1 MRIGKRL
8 RGKGFAVS
16 LCRAGNGQQGKEN
29 QYKMHKVDIL
39 NPAVYTKNMIERIS
53 KLPKWLT
60 IGLVVPLLVLN
71 GWLIIL
77 AFEYFESLIT
87 IFITATLVSF
97 ILDYPVRFIEQQ
109 NVRRAIAILLVLL
122 IGILLLGII
131 GVTVIPIL
139 LNQLNG
145 LLERLPSYVASG
157 SEQAQVFEAWAE
169 ERNLPLSIS
178 SLVVDSLTRITYQL
192 QQLSGQIL
200 GSFFSV
206 VGSLL
211 DLLLTIV
218 LTFYMLLHGNE
229 LWEDVFQFFPS
240 NSRQNIRDALKRTFN
255 NYFVGQLTVAS
266 VMGVSITI
274 TFLIIQI
281 PFALLFGLVVGLM
294 ALFPFGAALS
304 ISLVSFLM
312 ALKSFWLGLKVLA
325 ISFVIEQIVESVI
338 APRLL
343 GEFTG
348 LNPVLVLVSLFI
360 GAQLGGFLGL
370 ILAVPIASFIKVIF
384 MLFQLTPEYDEI
396 PVEG

>member
-1 MRIGKRL
+1 
-8 RGKGFAVS
+8 
-16 LCRAGNGQQGKEN
+16 
-29 QYKMHKVDIL
+29 
-39 NPAVYTKNMIERIS
+39 MIDTIA

-60 IGLVVPLLVLN
+60 KGLVLPLLVLN
-71 GWLIIL
+71 GWLL
-77 AFEYFESLIT
+77 LLVFEYFQSLIT
-87 IFITATLVSF
+87 IFATATLLSF
-97 ILDYPVRFIEQQ
+97 ILDYPVRFLEQ
-109 NVRRAIAILLVLL
+109 RRLKRAIAILIVLL

-131 GVTVIPIL
+131 GVTVIPIVID
-139 LNQLNG
+139 QLNG

-169 ERNLPLSIS
+169 EHNFPLSIS
-178 SLVVDSLTRITYQL
+178 SLVGDSLSRISNQL

-218 LTFYMLLHGNE
+218 LTFYLLLHGNE
-229 LWEDVFQFFPS
+229 LWQDLFQVFPIET
-240 NSRQNIRDALKRTFN
+240 REKIRESLKQTFN

-266 VMGVSITI
+266 IMGITITI
-274 TFLIIQI
+274 TFFIIQV
-281 PFALLFGLVVGLM
+281 PFGFLFGLVVGIM

-312 ALKSFWLGLKVLA
+312 ALKSIWLGLRVLA
-325 ISFVIEQIVESVI
+325 IAFVIEQIVESVI

-348 LNPVLVLVSLFI
+348 LNPVLVLLSLLV

-370 ILAVPIASFIKVIF
+370 ILAVPAASFIKSLLIIF
-384 MLFQLTPEYDEI
+384 KSESPASSELSKLPI
-396 PVEG
+396 NV

>member
-1 MRIGKRL
+1 
-8 RGKGFAVS
+8 
-16 LCRAGNGQQGKEN
+16 
-29 QYKMHKVDIL
+29 
-39 NPAVYTKNMIERIS
+39 MIDRIS

-87 IFITATLVSF
+87 IFITATLLSF
-97 ILDYPVRFIEQQ
+97 ILDYPIRFIEE
-109 NVRRAIAILLVLL
+109 RDIPRALAILLVLL
-122 IGILLLGII
+122 IGIFLLAVI

-139 LNQLNG
+139 LDQLNG

-157 SEQAQVFEAWAE
+157 SEQAKVFEAWAD
-169 ERNLPLSIS
+169 ERNLPVTIT
-178 SLVVDSLTRITYQL
+178 SLVAEALSRVTYQL
-192 QQLSGQIL
+192 QELSGQIL

-218 LTFYMLLHGNE
+218 LTFYMLLHGDE
-229 LWEDVFQFFPS
+229 LWSDIFQFFPDS
-240 NSRQNIRDALKRTFN
+240 SRQSIRDALKRTFN

-281 PFALLFGLVVGLM
+281 PFGFLFGLVVGLM

-312 ALKSFWLGLKVLA
+312 ALKSIWLGLKVLA

-348 LNPVLVLVSLFI
+348 LNPVLVLVSLLI

-370 ILAVPIASFIKVIF
+370 ILAVPIASFIKTIF
-384 MLFQLTPEYDEI
+384 ALFKLSPEEDKVL
-396 PVEG
+396 VEA

>member
-1 MRIGKRL
+1 
-8 RGKGFAVS
+8 
-16 LCRAGNGQQGKEN
+16 
-29 QYKMHKVDIL
+29 
-39 NPAVYTKNMIERIS
+39 MIDRIS

-87 IFITATLVSF
+87 IFVTATLLSF
-97 ILDYPVRFIEQQ
+97 ILDYPVRFIEGR
-109 NVRRAIAILLVLL
+109 NIPRAIAVL
-122 IGILLLGII
+122 IVLLLGIMLLAII
-131 GVTVIPIL
+131 GVTIIPIL
-139 LNQLNG
+139 LDQLNG

-157 SEQAQVFEAWAE
+157 SEQAQVFEAWAD
-169 ERNLPLSIS
+169 ERNLPVSIS
-178 SLVVDSLTRITYQL
+178 SLVADALAQVSLQL

-229 LWEDVFQFFPS
+229 LWSGIFNLFPDNPRLDV
-240 NSRQNIRDALKRTFN
+240 RDSLKRTFN
-255 NYFVGQLTVAS
+255 NYFVGQITVAS
-266 VMGVSITI
+266 VMGISITI
-274 TFLIIQI
+274 AFLAIQI

-304 ISLVSFLM
+304 ISLVSFIM
-312 ALKSFWLGLKVLA
+312 ALKSFLLGLKVLA
-325 ISFVIEQIVESVI
+325 IAFVIEQIVESVI

-348 LNPVLVLVSLFI
+348 LNPVLVLVSLLI

-370 ILAVPIASFIKVIF
+370 ILAVPIASFIKT
-384 MLFQLTPEYDEI
+384 LFILLELAPEYDEAPEVAEV
-396 PVEG
+396 PVKV

>member
-1 MRIGKRL
+1 
-8 RGKGFAVS
+8 
-16 LCRAGNGQQGKEN
+16 
-29 QYKMHKVDIL
+29 
-39 NPAVYTKNMIERIS
+39 MIDRIS

-87 IFITATLVSF
+87 IFITATLLSF
-97 ILDYPVRFIEQQ
+97 ILDYPVRFIEQ
-109 NVRRAIAILLVLL
+109 RKIPRAIAILIV
-122 IGILLLGII
+122 LLLGILFLAII

-157 SEQAQVFEAWAE
+157 SEQAKVLEAWAD
-169 ERNLPLSIS
+169 ERNFPVSIS
-178 SLVVDSLTRITYQL
+178 SIVAEALSRISYQL
-192 QQLSGQIL
+192 QELSGQLL

-229 LWEDVFQFFPS
+229 LWSGIFNFFPD
-240 NSRQNIRDALKRTFN
+240 NPRIDVRDSLKRTFN

-274 TFLIIQI
+274 AFLIIQI
-281 PFALLFGLVVGLM
+281 PFGFLFGLVVGLM

-304 ISLVSFLM
+304 ISLVSFIM
-312 ALKSFWLGLKVLA
+312 ALKSIWLGLKVLA

-348 LNPVLVLVSLFI
+348 LNPVLVLVSLLI

-370 ILAVPIASFIKVIF
+370 ILAVPVASFIKT
-384 MLFQLTPEYDEI
+384 LFVLSEIAPEYDEI
-396 PVEG
+396 PVKVENELTV

>member
-1 MRIGKRL
+1 MIDRI
-8 RGKGFAVS
+8 A
-16 LCRAGNGQQGKEN
+16 
-29 QYKMHKVDIL
+29 
-39 NPAVYTKNMIERIS
+39 

-60 IGLVVPLLVLN
+60 IGLVIPLLVLN
-71 GWLIIL
+71 GWLMIQV
-77 AFEYFESLIT
+77 FEYFQSLIT
-87 IFITATLVSF
+87 IFITATLLSF
-97 ILDYPVRFIEQQ
+97 ILDYPVRFIEQ
-109 NVRRAIAILLVLL
+109 RKIKRAIAILLVLL
-122 IGILLLGII
+122 IGMLLLGII
-131 GVTVIPIL
+131 GITIIPIL
-139 LNQLNG
+139 IDQLNG

-157 SEQAQVFEAWAE
+157 SEQAQVLEAWAD
-169 ERNLPLSIS
+169 ERNFPVSIS
-178 SLVVDSLTRITYQL
+178 SLVVDSLSRVTDQL

-218 LTFYMLLHGNE
+218 LTFYMLLHGDQLWQE
-229 LWEDVFQFFPS
+229 LFQFFPD
-240 NSRQNIRDALKRTFN
+240 NSRKNIRDSLKRTFN
-255 NYFVGQLTVAS
+255 NYFVGQLTVAT

-281 PFALLFGLVVGLM
+281 PFGFLFGLVVGLM

-312 ALKSFWLGLKVLA
+312 ALKSIWLGLKVLA
-325 ISFVIEQIVESVI
+325 IAFVIEQIVESVI

-348 LNPVLVLVSLFI
+348 LNPVLVLVSLLI

-370 ILAVPIASFIKVIF
+370 ILAVPIASFIKV
-384 MLFQLTPEYDEI
+384 LFSLFNVTSEHNEVPI
-396 PVEG
+396 NV

>member
-1 MRIGKRL
+1 
-8 RGKGFAVS
+8 
-16 LCRAGNGQQGKEN
+16 
-29 QYKMHKVDIL
+29 
-39 NPAVYTKNMIERIS
+39 MIDRIS

-87 IFITATLVSF
+87 IFVTATLLSF
-97 ILDYPVRFIEQQ
+97 ILDYPVRFIEER
-109 NVRRAIAILLVLL
+109 NIPRAIAILMVLL
-122 IGILLLGII
+122 IGILLLAII
-131 GVTVIPIL
+131 GVTLIPIL
-139 LNQLNG
+139 LDQLNA

-157 SEQAQVFEAWAE
+157 SEQAKVFEAWAD
-169 ERNLPLSIS
+169 ERNFPVSIS
-178 SLVVDSLTRITYQL
+178 SLVADSLSRVSSQL
-192 QQLSGQIL
+192 QDLSGQIL

-218 LTFYMLLHGNE
+218 LTFYMLLHGSE
-229 LWEDVFQFFPS
+229 LWSGIFTLFPDNPRIDV
-240 NSRQNIRDALKRTFN
+240 RDSLKRTFN
-255 NYFVGQLTVAS
+255 NYFIGQITVAS

-274 TFLIIQI
+274 AFLIIQI

-304 ISLVSFLM
+304 ISLVSFIM

-325 ISFVIEQIVESVI
+325 IAFVIEQIVESVI

-348 LNPVLVLVSLFI
+348 LNPVLVLVSLLV

-370 ILAVPIASFIKVIF
+370 ILAVPIASFIKT
-384 MLFQLTPEYDEI
+384 LFLLLELAPEYDEI
-396 PVEG
+396 PVEV

>member
-1 MRIGKRL
+1 
-8 RGKGFAVS
+8 
-16 LCRAGNGQQGKEN
+16 
-29 QYKMHKVDIL
+29 
-39 NPAVYTKNMIERIS
+39 MIDRIS
-53 KLPKWLT
+53 KLPKWIT

-87 IFITATLVSF
+87 IFITATLLSF
-97 ILDYPVRFIEQQ
+97 ILDYPVRFIEKR
-109 NVRRAIAILLVLL
+109 NIPRALAILLVLL
-122 IGILLLGII
+122 IGIFLLVFI

-139 LNQLNG
+139 LEQLNG

-157 SEQAQVFEAWAE
+157 SEQAKVFEAWAE

-178 SLVVDSLTRITYQL
+178 SLVADALTRVTYQL
-192 QQLSGQIL
+192 QELSGQIL

-229 LWEDVFQFFPS
+229 LWSDFFQFFPET
-240 NSRQNIRDALKRTFN
+240 SRQKIRDSLKRTFN

-281 PFALLFGLVVGLM
+281 PFGLLFGLVVGVM

-304 ISLVSFLM
+304 ISLVSFIM
-312 ALKSFWLGLKVLA
+312 ALKSIWLGLKVLA
-325 ISFVIEQIVESVI
+325 IAFVIEQIVESVI

-348 LNPVLVLVSLFI
+348 LNPVLVLVSLLI

-370 ILAVPIASFIKVIF
+370 ILAVPVASFIKV
-384 MLFQLTPEYDEI
+384 LFALYDLNPEDDKVL
-396 PVEG
+396 VEAQTH

>member
-1 MRIGKRL
+1 MIDRI
-8 RGKGFAVS
+8 A
-16 LCRAGNGQQGKEN
+16 
-29 QYKMHKVDIL
+29 
-39 NPAVYTKNMIERIS
+39 

-60 IGLVVPLLVLN
+60 IGLVIPLLVLN
-71 GWLIIL
+71 GWLLIL
-77 AFEYFESLIT
+77 VFEYFQSLMT
-87 IFITATLVSF
+87 IFITATLLSF
-97 ILDYPVRFIEQQ
+97 ILDYPVRLIEQRK
-109 NVRRAIAILLVLL
+109 VPRALAILVVLL
-122 IGILLLGII
+122 MGILLLGII

-139 LNQLNG
+139 LDQLNS

-157 SEQAQVFEAWAE
+157 SEQAKFLEAWAS
-169 ERNLPLSIS
+169 ERNFPVSIS
-178 SLVVDSLTRITYQL
+178 SLVADALSRVSYQL
-192 QQLSGQIL
+192 QELSGQIL

-218 LTFYMLLHGNE
+218 LTFYMLLHGDE
-229 LWEDVFQFFPS
+229 LWEDLFQFFPDH
-240 NSRQNIRDALKRTFN
+240 SRKNIRDSLKRTFN
-255 NYFVGQLTVAS
+255 NYFVGQLTVAT

-281 PFALLFGLVVGLM
+281 PFGFLFGLVVGLM

-312 ALKSFWLGLKVLA
+312 ALKSIWLGLKVLA
-325 ISFVIEQIVESVI
+325 IAFIIEQIVESII

-348 LNPVLVLVSLFI
+348 LNPVLVLVSLLI

-370 ILAVPIASFIKVIF
+370 ILAVPIASFIKALFSLFNVI
-384 MLFQLTPEYDEI
+384 PDPDEI
-396 PVEG
+396 PINV

>member
-1 MRIGKRL
+1 
-8 RGKGFAVS
+8 
-16 LCRAGNGQQGKEN
+16 
-29 QYKMHKVDIL
+29 
-39 NPAVYTKNMIERIS
+39 MIDRIS

-60 IGLVVPLLVLN
+60 IGLIVPLLVLN
-71 GWLIIL
+71 GWLLIL
-77 AFEYFESLIT
+77 VCEYFESLIT
-87 IFITATLVSF
+87 IFVAATLLSF
-97 ILDYPVRFIEQQ
+97 ILDYPVQFLEQ
-109 NVRRAIAILLVLL
+109 RKIPRAIAILVVLL
-122 IGILLLGII
+122 TGILLLSVI

-139 LNQLNG
+139 LDQLNS

-157 SEQAQVFEAWAE
+157 SEQAQVFEAWAD
-169 ERNLPLSIS
+169 ERNLPVSIS
-178 SLVVDSLTRITYQL
+178 SLVADSLSRVSSQL
-192 QQLSGQIL
+192 QELSGQIL

-229 LWEDVFQFFPS
+229 LWESVFQFFPDDS
-240 NSRQNIRDALKRTFN
+240 GKEIRDSLKRTFN
-255 NYFVGQLTVAS
+255 NYIVGQLTVAS

-274 TFLIIQI
+274 AFLIIQI
-281 PFALLFGLVVGLM
+281 PFGFLFGLAVGLM

-312 ALKSFWLGLKVLA
+312 ALKSIWLGLKVLA

-348 LNPVLVLVSLFI
+348 LNPVLVLVSLLI

-370 ILAVPIASFIKVIF
+370 ILAVPIASFINALLT
-384 MLFQLTPEYDEI
+384 LFQITSEHREI
-396 PVEG
+396 PLEIQA

>member
-1 MRIGKRL
+1 
-8 RGKGFAVS
+8 
-16 LCRAGNGQQGKEN
+16 
-29 QYKMHKVDIL
+29 
-39 NPAVYTKNMIERIS
+39 MIDRIS

-87 IFITATLVSF
+87 IFITATLLSF
-97 ILDYPVRFIEQQ
+97 ILDYPVRFIEER
-109 NVRRAIAILLVLL
+109 NVPRALAILIVLL
-122 IGILLLGII
+122 IGILLLAVI

-139 LNQLNG
+139 IDQLNG

-157 SEQAQVFEAWAE
+157 SEQAKVFEAWAD
-169 ERNLPLSIS
+169 ERNFPISIS
-178 SLVVDSLTRITYQL
+178 TLVADALSRVTYQL
-192 QQLSGQIL
+192 QVLSGQLL

-229 LWEDVFQFFPS
+229 LWEDFFQFFPET
-240 NSRQNIRDALKRTFN
+240 SRQKIRDSLKRTFN

-281 PFALLFGLVVGLM
+281 PFGLLFGLVVGLM

-304 ISLVSFLM
+304 ISLVSFIM
-312 ALKSFWLGLKVLA
+312 ALKSIWLGLKVLA
-325 ISFVIEQIVESVI
+325 IAFVIEQIVESII

-348 LNPVLVLVSLFI
+348 LNPVLVLVSLLI

-370 ILAVPIASFIKVIF
+370 ILAVPIASFIKV
-384 MLFQLTPEYDEI
+384 LFTLFNLTPEYNEV
-396 PVEG
+396 PVEAKSY